1 MAFDL
6 PGMEGSFA
14 ERARRL
20 AAIVARTNA
29 PQLEAA
35 PQLRVADRLALQ
47 RRLNAVVAAGGEG
60 LMLHLASAPYVGGRS
75 DALMKLK
82 PHLDAE
88 AVVVG
93 YRAGTGRNNSL
104 VGALEVEG
112 SDGRRF
118 LVGSGLT
125 DALRRTPPEV
135 GSVITYRHRDLTSSG
150 LPRFATYVRRHET
163 F

>member
-1 MAFDL
+1 MVFEM
-6 PGMEGSFA
+6 PGADGTFA
-14 ERARRL
+14 ERVDRL
-20 AAIVARTNA
+20 AAAVASSRSPRIECA
-29 PQLEAA
+29 PQ
-35 PQLRVADRLALQ
+35 RRIADRDALD
-47 RRLNAVVAAGGEG
+47 RALVDVVAGGGEG

-93 YRAGTGRNNSL
+93 YKAGTGRNRAL

-112 SDGRRF
+112 GDGRRF

-125 DALRRTPPEV
+125 DALRKAPPEL
-135 GSVITYRHRDLTSSG
+135 GSVITYRHRDLTASG

>member
-1 MAFDL
+1 
-6 PGMEGSFA
+6 
-14 ERARRL
+14 
-20 AAIVARTNA
+20 
-29 PQLEAA
+29 
-35 PQLRVADRLALQ
+35 
-47 RRLNAVVAAGGEG
+47 
-60 LMLHLASAPYVGGRS
+60 MLHLASAPYVGGRS